1 LQKSKSCKTRIRN
14 NVTQAITVVFRLHS
28 VQIDS
33 KVFTGS
39 RDVRMGDTMQKLTA
53 MVWLAGLGLI
63 GASTALAQSA
73 GSHNAPGGPRDKV
86 EKEIKEIGLPPLPPP
101 PPEPVGVD
109 KSTQPA
115 PAPSPSPSPSPSG
128 SAE

>member
-1 LQKSKSCKTRIRN
+1 LQKSKSCKRCIRN

-33 KVFTGS
+33 IVFTGP
-39 RDVRMGDTMQKLTA
+39 RDVRKGDTMQKLTA
-53 MVWLAGLGLI
+53 VAWLAGLALI

-73 GSHNAPGGPRDKV
+73 GSHNAPGGPRDKA
-86 EKEIKEIGLPPLPPP
+86 EKEVKEIGLPPLPPP
-101 PPEPVGVD
+101 PPAPVGVD

-115 PAPSPSPSPSPSG
+115 PTPSPSPSG
-128 SAE
+128 SAG